1 MSEKESYFQ
10 AGVSFIHFANLTSTA
25 ITFLSFPV
33 FLPLLFS
40 TLSKAHFLLFI
51 FFLLGLALLD

>member
-1 MSEKESYFQ
+1 MGKGILFSGWGFFYSFCKLDFQ
-10 AGVSFIHFANLTSTA
+10 A

-51 FFLLGLALLD
+51 FLPLGLALWG